1 MTKTV
6 LENIV
11 QETITSKYFSIIIDS
26 TPDISKVDQLTVA
39 IRYILPDG
47 SPVERF
53 LGFLPSVGHKAK
65 DMELAILHFFSDLGI
80 DRKNCRGQSY
90 DNAQN
95 MSGIY
100 NGLQSR
106 KKSSSTAEF
115 VPCSAHSLNLVGT
128 FVAEETSVSNRV
140 FMTTQ
145 SFYIFFSGSTSRWK
159 ILENKLYSIPN
170 STLLKNVCPT
180 RWSSRYFVCKS
191 IKNGYK
197 KIVVA
202 LQNISEDVSQR
213 PAVRHKALAL
223 FKKIK
228 NLEFTFM

>member
-1 MTKTV
+1 MSYLSNTICDDLILNLTKTV

-47 SPVERF
+47 STVERF

-65 DMELAILHFFSDLGI
+65 DMELAILHFFFDLGI
-80 DRKNCRGQSY
+80 DMKNCRGQSY

-106 KKSSSTAEF
+106 IKKSF
-115 VPCSAHSLNLVGT
+115 LLLNLC
-128 FVAEETSVSNRV
+128 
-140 FMTTQ
+140 
-145 SFYIFFSGSTSRWK
+145 
-159 ILENKLYSIPN
+159 L
-170 STLLKNVCPT
+170 
-180 RWSSRYFVCKS
+180 
-191 IKNGYK
+191 
-197 KIVVA
+197 
-202 LQNISEDVSQR
+202 
-213 PAVRHKALAL
+213 VRRTH
-223 FKKIK
+223 
-228 NLEFTFM
+228 